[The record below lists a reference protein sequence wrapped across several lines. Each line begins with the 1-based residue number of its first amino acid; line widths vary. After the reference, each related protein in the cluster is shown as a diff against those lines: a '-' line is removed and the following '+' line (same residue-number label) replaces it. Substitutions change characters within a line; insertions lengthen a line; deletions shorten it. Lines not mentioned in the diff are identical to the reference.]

1 MQSIMM
7 FAMDEKSNIIL
18 TEQKVGNIKY
28 YALRFE
34 DESTVLSI
42 VLAKEDLRQ
51 LHEVVGKI
59 LSEDDGQDVAINEE
73 AE

>member
-34 DESTVLSI
+34 DESTILSV

-59 LSEDDGQDVAINEE
+59 LSENDGQDVTINEE

>member
-34 DESTVLSI
+34 DESTVLSV
-42 VLAKEDLRQ
+42 VLAKEDLRR

-59 LSEDDGQDVAINEE
+59 LSEDDGQDVTINEE